1 MNAELFINVTPD
13 EMVIALTEDKRLVEL
28 RKEKRN
34 VQFEVGDVYI
44 GKIRKVMPGL
54 NAAFVSVGYE
64 KDAFLH
70 FLDLGAQFRTQQ
82 KFLQTLTQKR
92 GPADAPRVKREEDID
107 KKKESIAD
115 LVAVG
120 DEVMVQIAKEPISTK
135 GPRLSG
141 EISLAG
147 RNLVLMPFAEKVN
160 VSKKIRSGEER
171 NRLKQIIQK
180 VKSREM
186 GVIIRTVGEGITD
199 DDLVEEY
206 KQLVAKWNACVRHA
220 RESRPPALVLGEME
234 RATAMLRDLL
244 SPDFNNVY
252 INDKAIY
259 DEVREYVQKIAPDR
273 VGIVKLYQGKLPL
286 FDNFNIEKQI
296 KQSCGKAVSF
306 RSGAYLVIETTEA
319 LNVID
324 VNSGNRSK
332 TATNQEQNAI
342 ETNLAAAEE
351 IARQLRLRDMGGIVI
366 IDFIDMARAE
376 NRDKLYEKMKECMSR
391 DKTKHNILPLSK
403 FGLMQITRQ
412 RIRPV
417 MIMDTTETCPT
428 CNGTGTIQT
437 TVSIPDLIAEAI
449 DSEAHSNPGSFT
461 LRCHPFVYAF
471 LKKGF
476 PSQILRWKFKY
487 GFRVH
492 VAPSASMA
500 MVNWR
505 IDEKDK
511 LAAEQEAHEHE
522 SFRPEEQE
530 VPNRPQR
537 PRPRRAR

>member
-28 RKEKRN
+28 RREKRN

-70 FLDLGAQFRTQQ
+70 FLDLGDQFRTQQ
-82 KFLQTLTQKR
+82 KFLQALTQR
-92 GPADAPRVKREEDID
+92 RSTPEPPRVKREEDVD
-107 KKKESIAD
+107 RKKETIAD
-115 LVAVG
+115 LVKVG
-120 DEVMVQIAKEPISTK
+120 DEVLVQIAKEPISTK

-171 NRLKQIIQK
+171 TRLKGIIQK
-180 VKSREM
+180 VKQRDM

-206 KQLVAKWNACVRHA
+206 KQLVGRWQTCVKHV
-220 RESRPPALVLGEME
+220 RECRPPALVLGEME

-252 INDKAIY
+252 INDRGLC
-259 DEVREYVQKIAPDR
+259 DEVRDYVQQIAPGKA
-273 VGIVKLYQGKLPL
+273 GIVKLYNGKLPL

-296 KQSCGKAVSF
+296 KQLCGKAVSF
-306 RSGAYLVIETTEA
+306 KSGAYLIIETTEA

-332 TATNQEQNAI
+332 TATNQEMNAI

-366 IDFIDMARAE
+366 VDFIDMAKAE
-376 NRDKLYEKMKECMSR
+376 NREKLYEKMKECMSR

-417 MIMDTTETCPT
+417 MAIDTTETCPT

-437 TVSIPDLIAEAI
+437 TVQIPELIADAVAQEA
-449 DSEAHSNPGSFT
+449 AHSKGSFT

-476 PSQILRWKFKY
+476 PSQILRWKLKY

-492 VAPSASMA
+492 VAPSASLG
-500 MVNWR
+500 MVSWR
-505 IDEKDK
+505 IDEKG
-511 LAAEQEAHEHE
+511 AHEE
-522 SFRPEEQE
+522 PEKPANE
-530 VPNRPQR
+530 RLKTR
-537 PRPRRAR
+537 F